1 MRNSTFIIQNI
12 KISAKKQ
19 CKKKG
24 RAEKRK
30 EKKTEITSIF
40 ERKRVKNGQ
49 QKNSKE

>member
-1 MRNSTFIIQNI
+1 MRNSTFIFQNI

-19 CKKKG
+19 CKKMG

-30 EKKTEITSIF
+30 KKKTTEITSTF

-49 QKNSKE
+49 